1 MNINWKKILG
11 IAMVASFFIGI
22 YLVIGFTEGFLLS
35 TIIFVTTLAIAGFL
49 LLGIKL
55 ACN

>member
-11 IAMVASFFIGI
+11 ITMVASFFIGI